1 MADYMFD
8 LQFDCHATAVR
19 MSADNETDLDDKIQK
34 LLDEMESH
42 MREFWKNKDEALA
55 MVEIMEF
62 YTDNVVDLEEENPD
76 EDEDEEEDEEEDK
89 EENPDDDEGKEEDE
103 DEEEEE

>member
-19 MSADNETDLDDKIQK
+19 MSADNETDLDGKIQK

-42 MREFWKNKDEALA
+42 MREFWKSKDEGLA
-55 MVEIMEF
+55 MIEIMEF
-62 YTDNVVDLEEENPD
+62 HTDNVIDL
-76 EDEDEEEDEEEDK
+76 EDEEEDEEEYEEEDE
-89 EENPDDDEGKEEDE
+89 EENPDDDEGKEEDK

>member
-1 MADYMFD
+1 MTDYIFD

-19 MSADNETDLDDKIQK
+19 MSADNETDLDGKIQK

-42 MREFWKNKDEALA
+42 MREFWKSRDEALA

-62 YTDNVVDLEEENPD
+62 HTDNVVDLEEENPD
-76 EDEDEEEDEEEDK
+76 EDEEDEFDF
-89 EENPDDDEGKEEDE
+89 DDEG
-103 DEEEEE
+103 EEEEKE

>member
-1 MADYMFD
+1 MTNYIFD

-19 MSADNETDLDDKIQK
+19 MSADNETDLDGKIQK

-42 MREFWKNKDEALA
+42 MREFWRSKEEGLA

-62 YTDNVVDLEEENPD
+62 HTDNVVDLEEDNPD
-76 EDEDEEEDEEEDK
+76 EDEEDEFDL
-89 EENPDDDEGKEEDE
+89 DDE
-103 DEEEEE
+103 DEGVTNG